1 MSSTPNK
8 NEEVDL
14 AEVKKALATGG
25 AGNARESAAVSSGA
39 YTTTDFY
46 FQSH

>member
-8 NEEVDL
+8 NKDDVDL

-25 AGNARESAAVSSGA
+25 AGSARDSAGGSAGA
-39 YTTTDFY
+39 CY
-46 FQSH
+46 